1 MRSPLRSGPAGPYLW
16 WNGAPRT
23 DENRGKRPGGRLL
36 SETQQLESIV
46 NVPAGEPAA
55 TRSSFFS
62 GLRGR
67 LLILTAG
74 FVFLAELLI
83 YPALAGIYRNGWLQG
98 RAQAAQIAVLAV
110 EAAPDG
116 RVSDELSRQLL
127 TSAQVVAVA
136 VQTEESREM
145 ILAPSLDLAGA
156 DIVTVD
162 LRKQGMLEPI
172 FGAFGNMVAPNG
184 RFVRMIVTPDMTHDA
199 EMEVIVPESAL
210 KAGLL
215 EFSRTLLIVS
225 LIVSGVVGALVYLAI
240 YRLVVRPM
248 QGLTKSIV
256 RFADAPEG
264 AEIKTVQGGSDEIQ
278 RANTALQAMQKTVS
292 AAFRQRKRLADL
304 GEAMAKINHDLR
316 NSLAAAQIVSEG
328 LGQSEDP
335 RVKRAAPRLER
346 AIERAIGLAEATL
359 RYGRAEPPEPNFS
372 AVNLVPAIS
381 EAAAEGLAGW
391 PDIEWKLEAPAALSA
406 TADPDHVHRIV
417 ANLVRNAARA
427 ISEQK
432 GRTCPG
438 RVRARVFQQGEQVV
452 VEISDNGP
460 GVPQQVTG
468 RLFQPFSGSAS
479 RDGAGLGLAIAREL
493 ARGMHGDLELSSN
506 GDDGAA
512 FTLRVPAVA

>member
-1 MRSPLRSGPAGPYLW
+1 MERCAEDRRKSKET
-16 WNGAPRT
+16 PR
-23 DENRGKRPGGRLL
+23 GRRL
-36 SETQQLESIV
+36 SETQHLEAAI
-46 NVPAGEPAA
+46 NVPAVEPAA
-55 TRSSFFS
+55 ARNSFFS

-67 LLILTAG
+67 LLVLTAA

-83 YPALAGIYRNGWLQG
+83 YPALAGIFRNGWLEG

-116 RVSDELSRQLL
+116 RVGDELSRQLL

-136 VQTEESREM
+136 VQGAESREM

-156 DIVTVD
+156 DIVTID
-162 LRKQGMLEPI
+162 LRKQGMLDPTI
-172 FGAFGNMVAPNG
+172 GAFGHMFAPNG
-184 RFVRMIVTPDMTHDA
+184 RFLRMILTPQMTHDV

-210 KAGLL
+210 KTGLL
-215 EFSRTLLIVS
+215 NFSRTLLIVS
-225 LIVSGVVGALVYLAI
+225 IIVSAVVGALVYFAI

-248 QGLTKSIV
+248 RGLTQSIV
-256 RFADAPEG
+256 RFADSPEG

-278 RANTALQAMQKTVS
+278 RANAALQAMQKTVS

-304 GEAMAKINHDLR
+304 GEAVAKINHDLR

-328 LGQSEDP
+328 LAQSEDP

-359 RYGRAEPPEPNFS
+359 RYGRAEPPSPNVS
-372 AVNLVPAIS
+372 SVNLVPAIS
-381 EAAAEGLAGW
+381 EAAQEGLAGW
-391 PDIEWKLEAPAALSA
+391 PDIEWTLEAPPALSA
-406 TADPDHVHRIV
+406 SADPDHVHRIV

-427 ISEQK
+427 IAEQK

-438 RVRARVFQQGEQVV
+438 RIRARAFQQGEKVV

-460 GVPQQVTG
+460 GVSRAVTG

-493 ARGMHGDLELSSN
+493 ARGMNGDLELSSN
-506 GDDGAA
+506 GEDGAA
-512 FTLRVPAVA
+512 FTLRVPAAA